1 MEINFGFEAKTIKTG
16 EPKPVMWNSLHVVNP
31 HILLLGVSGT
41 GKTFNLKKIAQSLVN
56 TNTNQNF
63 RIHVFDVHGDID
75 IDSNIASSVVFSES
89 TQWGMNPLKIN
100 SDQHFGGVRKRVQGF
115 TTTINKVMRSLGPKQ
130 EATLRNLLI
139 DLYKRHGFEPNN
151 PSTWSVP
158 DNPIQVQ
165 GSDPTRLYLDIPFAE
180 KDMASSVGAAWDR
193 ELSCWYI
200 HKTSYH
206 GAITKWGPKY
216 KSRTNPTIADLLR
229 YSRLVLEKAYLGT
242 GSEAVV
248 NLEVVNRMAARL
260 HKKILS
266 SMKTGGKL
274 EENIDE
280 DLENAKTKAIES
292 YESYINSILTGVE
305 LETVMKYDSVDVLK
319 SVLDRIENLDAIGIF
334 KHKTPPFDVDK
345 AVWRYDIKSL
355 LLQEKKLFVLFKL
368 EELFN
373 AAVQRG
379 EQSEIIDVVLLD
391 EGHLFRDDSD
401 DNIVDTIVKEARK
414 FGLAL
419 ICASQSPK
427 HFSEDFMSQT
437 GTKIILGLDETQY
450 KASERKLMIPP
461 NALPWIKPQKTL
473 LVNTKLKAQFDYG
486 KKDTWS
492 WVVLPNRDH

>member
-1 MEINFGFEAKTIKTG
+1 MEINFGFDARTIKTG
-16 EPKPVMWNSLHVVNP
+16 EPRPVMWDSSHVVNP

-41 GKTFNLKKIAQSLVN
+41 GKTYNLKKIAKSLVN
-56 TNTNQNF
+56 TNTNKNF
-63 RIHVFDVHGDID
+63 KIHVFDVHGDID
-75 IDSNIASSVVFSES
+75 IDPSIASSVVFSES

-115 TTTINKVMRSLGPKQ
+115 VTTLNKVMRSLGPKQ

-139 DLYKRHGFEPNN
+139 DLYKRHGFDVNN
-151 PSTWSVP
+151 PSTWDVP
-158 DNPIQVQ
+158 ENPTQLQ
-165 GSDPTRLYLDIPFAE
+165 GSDPSRLYLDVPFAE
-180 KDMASSVGAAWDR
+180 KDMASSVGASWDR

-200 HKTSYH
+200 NKSAYQ
-206 GAITKWGPKY
+206 GAITKWSPKY
-216 KSRTNPTIADLLR
+216 TSRTNPTITDLLR
-229 YSRLVLEKAYLGT
+229 FSRIILEKAYLGT

-248 NLEVVNRMAARL
+248 NLEVVNRLSARL
-260 HKKILS
+260 YKKILS
-266 SMKTGGKL
+266 SMKAGGKY

-280 DLENAKTKAIES
+280 DLEKAKTKAIES
-292 YESYINSILTGVE
+292 YENYINSIVTGVE
-305 LETVMKYDSVDVLK
+305 LETVMKYDSIDVLK

-334 KHKTPPFDVDK
+334 KHKSPPFDPHK
-345 AVWRYDIKSL
+345 QVWRYDIKSL

-437 GTKIILGLDETQY
+437 GTKVVLGLDETQF
-450 KASERKLMIPP
+450 KAAESKMMIPS
-461 NALPWIKPQKTL
+461 NALPWIKPQRTL
-473 LVNTKLKAQFDYG
+473 LVNTKLKAQFNTG
-486 KKDTWS
+486 NKDTWS
-492 WVVLPNRDH
+492 WVVLPSS